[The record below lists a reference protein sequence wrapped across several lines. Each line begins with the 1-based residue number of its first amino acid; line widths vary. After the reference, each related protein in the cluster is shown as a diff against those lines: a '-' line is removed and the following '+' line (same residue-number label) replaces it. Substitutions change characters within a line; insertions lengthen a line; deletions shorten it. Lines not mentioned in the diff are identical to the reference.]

1 MVGWVVMVLQDGS
14 NGQCEHREVNG
25 NRFQCH

>member
-1 MVGWVVMVLQDGS
+1 MVLQDGS
-14 NGQCEHREVNG
+14 NGQCVHREVNG